1 MSNQGL
7 LTGEHFLLGDYA
19 AAEGAILAGCRFFAG
34 YPITPATEIAER
46 MSTRLP
52 QVDGIYIQMED
63 ELASMNAVLGASWAG
78 VKSMTATSG
87 PGFSLMM
94 ENLGLGIMLETP
106 CVLVNVQRGGPST
119 GLPTLVGQ
127 QDMMQARWGSH
138 GDYEIIALSPTSP
151 QELFDLT
158 LRAFNLSE
166 KFRTPVLVMTDA
178 EVGHMTEKVVIPTP
192 EEIDII
198 NRPQVRKGD
207 VEPDQ
212 FKIYCESNTAAGD
225 GVVSPM
231 AAAGEGYRFHV
242 TGLTHDERGYPAMN
256 AAASERNIKHLVN
269 KIRTHR
275 DEIVQLE
282 EHDLNDAEVVVVSY
296 GISARTSLWPMEQ
309 ARSEGIRVGYLRLI
323 TVWPFAEEKIF
334 SLAKRTNAFV
344 VPEINNGQ
352 IVREVQRC
360 AAGQAPVIG
369 VHRLGGDILEP
380 RQVLNAIREAAG
392 RPLRS

>member
-34 YPITPATEIAER
+34 YPITPATETAER

-158 LRAFNLSE
+158 IRAFNLSE

-178 EVGHMTEKVVIPTP
+178 EVGHMTEKVVIPPP

-212 FKIYCESNTAAGD
+212 FRIYCEPNAAAGD

-242 TGLTHDERGYPAMN
+242 TGLIHDERGYPAMN
-256 AAASERNIKHLVN
+256 AEASERNIKRLIN

-275 DEIVQLE
+275 DEIIQLE
-282 EHDLNDAEVVVVSY
+282 EHDLDDAEVVVVSY
-296 GISARTSLWPMEQ
+296 GISARTSLWPIEQ
-309 ARSEGIRVGYLRLI
+309 ARIEGIRVGYLRLI

-360 AAGQAPVIG
+360 AAGQASVIG

-392 RPLRS
+392 RPLGS